1 MSPNNDEF
9 ALFETPLDKKG
20 NKIRAGDDE
29 TETIQPYFND
39 IEDYKV
45 YHLFMESQK
54 IVEDASQ
61 IQQKEINIEIRT
73 EEKVKTKIIHKS

>member
-1 MSPNNDEF
+1 
-9 ALFETPLDKKG
+9 
-20 NKIRAGDDE
+20 
-29 TETIQPYFND
+29 
-39 IEDYKV
+39 
-45 YHLFMESQK
+45 MESQK